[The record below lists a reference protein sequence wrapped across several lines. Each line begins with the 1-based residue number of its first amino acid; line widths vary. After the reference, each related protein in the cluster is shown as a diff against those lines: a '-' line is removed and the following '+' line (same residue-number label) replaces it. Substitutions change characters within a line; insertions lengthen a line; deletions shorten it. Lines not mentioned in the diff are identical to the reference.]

1 MRSGLWATWAAWCG
15 RASESRRASPAFR
28 SAAPGV
34 FRTPPAAPAHMLE
47 AMERFDLDSSSPD
60 IEVLDGQMSVE
71 ELLADL
77 GLEWRPDPA
86 AADSPSTSADEDAFN
101 QPALF

>member
-1 MRSGLWATWAAWCG
+1 
-15 RASESRRASPAFR
+15 
-28 SAAPGV
+28 
-34 FRTPPAAPAHMLE
+34 MLD
-47 AMERFDLDSSSPD
+47 AMERPRLEDSPAD

-77 GLEWRPDPA
+77 GFEWRHSTPA
-86 AADSPSTSADEDAFN
+86 EEAAPATADDNDFG

>member
-1 MRSGLWATWAAWCG
+1 MPVRTSQACKSTSSGVFHRT
-15 RASESRRASPAFR
+15 ASP
-28 SAAPGV
+28 SPNK
-34 FRTPPAAPAHMLE
+34 LD
-47 AMERFDLDSSSPD
+47 AMERPQLEDSSAD

-77 GLEWRPDPA
+77 GFEWRHGSPGDSAEPA
-86 AADSPSTSADEDAFN
+86 TADDEAFS

>member
-1 MRSGLWATWAAWCG
+1 
-15 RASESRRASPAFR
+15 
-28 SAAPGV
+28 
-34 FRTPPAAPAHMLE
+34 
-47 AMERFDLDSSSPD
+47 MERPQLEDSSAD

-77 GLEWRPDPA
+77 GFEWRHSTPA
-86 AADSPSTSADEDAFN
+86 QDAAPATAGDDAFG

>member
-1 MRSGLWATWAAWCG
+1 MRSGPWATWAAWCG
-15 RASESRRASPAFR
+15 RVSESRNTSPVFR
-28 SAAPGV
+28 SGAPGV
-34 FRTPPAAPAHMLE
+34 FRTPPGATAHMLE

-77 GLEWRPDPA
+77 GLEWRAGPA
-86 AADSPSTSADEDAFN
+86 AADSPSQSAAEDAFN

>member
-1 MRSGLWATWAAWCG
+1 
-15 RASESRRASPAFR
+15 
-28 SAAPGV
+28 
-34 FRTPPAAPAHMLE
+34 MLD
-47 AMERFDLDSSSPD
+47 AMERPQLEDSSAD

-77 GLEWRPDPA
+77 GFEWRHGSPGDNAEPA
-86 AADSPSTSADEDAFN
+86 TADDDTVS

>member
-1 MRSGLWATWAAWCG
+1 
-15 RASESRRASPAFR
+15 
-28 SAAPGV
+28 
-34 FRTPPAAPAHMLE
+34 
-47 AMERFDLDSSSPD
+47 MERPQLEDSSAD

-77 GLEWRPDPA
+77 GFEWRHGSPQA
-86 AADSPSTSADEDAFN
+86 NAEPSTADDDSFS